1 MTVITTNESQKG
13 VPAML
18 WHLYQKVVRR
28 EEISTKGNNDPTYR
42 EHKSRHFFFSHFLNV
57 LLVVLLLL
65 IVKEQKEKKKKEK
78 SKKGLL
84 GEVNEYNCC
93 YWLQSSDSLYLVDVH
108 FLKYIICQ
116 SEIHPKIGQI
126 LTIS

>member
-1 MTVITTNESQKG
+1 M
-13 VPAML
+13 
-18 WHLYQKVVRR
+18 VRR

-65 IVKEQKEKKKKEK
+65 IVKEEKEKKKKEK

-93 YWLQSSDSLYLVDVH
+93 YWLQSSDSL
-108 FLKYIICQ
+108 
-116 SEIHPKIGQI
+116 
-126 LTIS
+126 

>member
-1 MTVITTNESQKG
+1 MKARAPPPLE
-13 VPAML
+13 
-18 WHLYQKVVRR
+18 VVHR
-28 EEISTKGNNDPTYR
+28 EEISTKGNNDPTYSR

-57 LLVVLLLL
+57 LLVVLLL

-108 FLKYIICQ
+108 FVKYIIC
-116 SEIHPKIGQI
+116 
-126 LTIS
+126 